1 MFFFRLRE
9 SLKHEHVEDCF
20 KQLLKNE
27 HMSQEELRGWQ
38 LTHLRELLSYVCK
51 HVPYYKDYAIT
62 NHIDKSFPSR
72 DISELLSHFP
82 VSDKG
87 LISNNYDKWLSDELS
102 YDNVQWLSTSGSTG
116 IPFKFHSSQMASDYK
131 TASKYRLYHRFGIK
145 IDDKQLCFGTSF
157 NQGTSKLQKIK
168 TDLNNRF
175 VNKRFFCDTS
185 HFSSD
190 TILEVIK
197 SINSLPIKS
206 VWGYPSAIFE
216 VAKYAL
222 DNNIKIDNKR
232 LKAIFYSGESHDEYM
247 NQVISQAFGEGV
259 AIVDEFNSVEGFIAG
274 TFKDGLLHLNDDT
287 AIFEVLKPDGSISS
301 HGKGELLVTSLFNK
315 AFPFIRY
322 KNGDVVEI
330 SESDGEI
337 GVPFRILKSADGR
350 SSSFIYNGNA
360 KVPHAICTHYLP
372 HSNFKHQVKKFQIVQ
387 NEKESVLVKIV
398 AYDEKSL
405 DKQGLEQMYREL
417 FDQIDVRFEYLNDIP
432 REKSGK
438 FRDVIQNIK

>member
-1 MFFFRLRE
+1 MLIFRLRE
-9 SLKHEHVEDCF
+9 KIKHEHVEDCLR
-20 KQLLKNE
+20 QLLLNE
-27 HMSQEELRGWQ
+27 KLTKEELLAWQ
-38 LTHLRELLSYVCK
+38 ISHLKDLLVYLSE
-51 HVPYYKDYAIT
+51 HNPYYARCIKEQHIEINANYST
-62 NHIDKSFPSR
+62 TGEMLSGFPVIDKSVIR
-72 DISELLSHFP
+72 EHW
-82 VSDKG
+82 
-87 LISNNYDKWLSDELS
+87 NEWLTDELKYEQIS
-102 YDNVQWLSTSGSTG
+102 LKSTSGSTG
-116 IPFKFHSSQMASDYK
+116 IPFRFYSSQIADDYK
-131 TASKYRLYHRFGIK
+131 TASKYRLYHRFGIN
-145 IDDKQLCFGTSF
+145 IDDKQLCFGASF
-157 NQGTSKLQKIK
+157 NQGTSRFQKIK
-168 TDLNNRF
+168 ADLNNRF
-175 VNKRFFCDTS
+175 VNKRYFCDTS
-185 HFSSD
+185 HFTKE
-190 TILEVIK
+190 TILEVIR
-197 SINSLPIKS
+197 SINNLPIKS

-222 DNNIKIDNKR
+222 DNDIKIDNKR

-247 NQVISQAFGEGV
+247 NQVISQAFGKKV
-259 AIVDEFNSVEGFIAG
+259 AIVDEFNSLEGFIAG

-350 SSSFIYNGNA
+350 STSFIYNGNA
-360 KVPHAICTHYLP
+360 KVPHTMCSHYLP

-417 FDQIDVRFEYLNDIP
+417 FDQINVRFEYLDDIP